1 MIFLEKLIFGNS
13 DVNFMGRQKFKMS
26 LERILFSLYIF
37 FSANYQRDLKPI
49 FILISVESSYW
60 LKHHFTQ
67 GKFLFFFY
75 FGFSVCFLFS
85 VGLEGNISI
94 LYSCIVSKIN
104 LSYSNELFSI
114 KFIEYFNQNQQK
126 KVYLSPFFKSLLLLI
141 RICYGCVG
149 KEEPCYLHFRG

>member
-1 MIFLEKLIFGNS
+1 
-13 DVNFMGRQKFKMS
+13 MGRQKFKMS

-75 FGFSVCFLFS
+75 FGFSVRFLFS

-114 KFIEYFNQNQQK
+114 KLIEYFNQNQQK
-126 KVYLSPFFKSLLLLI
+126 KVYLSERFFRLFLNLFCYWFEYVMVVWGKKNLVIFILGVRSLSWSFA
-141 RICYGCVG
+141 G
-149 KEEPCYLHFRG
+149 E